1 MQNLQAA
8 ARAKCPACQP
18 LLACE
23 KTKAARSRSKRRRR
37 QPSLCQ
43 PPLDSI
49 EYRPGL
55 QNQWEPSG
63 LTSYRLN
70 WSGPVPVWTGTKPA
84 QI

>member
-8 ARAKCPACQP
+8 ARAKCPTCQP

-43 PPLDSI
+43 PPLDSG
-49 EYRPGL
+49 R
-55 QNQWEPSG
+55 
-63 LTSYRLN
+63 
-70 WSGPVPVWTGTKPA
+70 VWLRMKKNCKFFLHL
-84 QI
+84 

>member
-23 KTKAARSRSKRRRR
+23 KTKVAPTKRRRR
-37 QPSLCQ
+37 QPSLRQ

-49 EYRPGL
+49 EYRRRITRR
-55 QNQWEPSG
+55 QSG
-63 LTSYRLN
+63 HILF
-70 WSGPVPVWTGTKPA
+70 
-84 QI
+84 